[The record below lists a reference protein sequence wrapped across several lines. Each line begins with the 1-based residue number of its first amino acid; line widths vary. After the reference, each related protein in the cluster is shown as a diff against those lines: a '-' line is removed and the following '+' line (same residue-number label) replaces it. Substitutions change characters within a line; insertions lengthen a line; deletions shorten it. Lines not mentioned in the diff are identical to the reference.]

1 MAGDVTVAVVSGAI
15 SAISGGTAD
24 FIKTDFG
31 TPKACIVL
39 ISFDAT
45 DNTSVSAQSKISIGF
60 SDFTNHYCITH
71 QDEDASAK
79 VDCDALK
86 SNTAVAVVLDAGGSV
101 DRSCT
106 ASTVT
111 DGVRLTND
119 AQGGNAWFATVIM
132 FGGADLAVSLQ
143 SSAIN
148 SSQNG
153 TATVSHSGFT
163 DGNDKLIFFIG
174 SDISAEDN
182 ANTGINNSFGVC
194 HATGSDAGGWTLVQR
209 CMGWASDHNATE
221 GAPSAIIST
230 DRVLDIITEAGT
242 QDWGLEVTGYS
253 NSGGT
258 WTVTTR
264 DNGSGSGME
273 VYSLALDLDDRSAKV
288 GTVVGPDNL
297 GDWTPSVSLG
307 FTPQYVGLGLN
318 ILGNL
323 NTIFS
328 SSGAGPLGISSN
340 TGSGEETFHGW
351 YNEDNAATTNTA
363 NVFRSQAIFYHN
375 HTQTLISDFA
385 HSSFNS
391 GGWTYSRTAGADL
404 STEEFI
410 YWTIEEVAVVFD
422 PDSDAFRFYSDGTES
437 GSSPK
442 AAQDIDIEL
451 DATGD
456 AQFHVRYRVQ
466 NQGAAAGLT
475 TDDYA
480 LEVSKNS
487 GSFVAVTASSSD
499 VQSDTASGL
508 TADGATTNRGT
519 NGITDG
525 TGSFVAGEQEETNG
539 VIENHQLT
547 ASNFTEHVWACKLI
561 DTDLGD
567 GDTLDFRI
575 TLNAGSPGMT
585 NTVTPRI
592 STPTFG
598 RIMFS
603 LVGGGGLVGPGGMA
617 GKGGGLAG

>member
-1 MAGDVTVAVVSGAI
+1 MAGDVTVAVVSGVAPG
-15 SAISGGTAD
+15 ALGTEDFTKSG
-24 FIKTDFG
+24 FG
-31 TPKACIVL
+31 TPKACIL
-39 ISFDAT
+39 IVSRDA
-45 DNTSVSAQSKISIGF
+45 DDASVSSESRVSIGF
-60 SDFTNHYCITH
+60 SDFTNNYCITH

-79 VDCDALK
+79 VNCDALK
-86 SNTAVAVVLDAGGSV
+86 SATVCWADLSTSGSV
-101 DRSCT
+101 GSEGT
-106 ASTVT
+106 ASTIT
-111 DGVRLTND
+111 DGVRLTEI
-119 AQGGNAWFATVIM
+119 GNATGSGRGATVIM
-132 FGGADLAVSLQ
+132 FGGADLAISLQ
-143 SSAIN
+143 SSSIN
-148 SSQNG
+148 SSQDG

-174 SDISAEDN
+174 TDISGEDS
-182 ANTGINNSFGVC
+182 ANSGINNSFGVC
-194 HATGSDAGGWTLVQR
+194 HATGSDAGTWTFVQR

-221 GAPSAIIST
+221 GAPSGVVST
-230 DRVLDIITEAGT
+230 DRVLDIITEAGA
-242 QDWGLEVTGYS
+242 QDWGLEVTAFD

-264 DNGSGSGME
+264 DNGAGAGME
-273 VYSLALDLDDRSAKV
+273 VYSLALDLDDRKAKV
-288 GTVVGPDNL
+288 GSVDSPSTGS
-297 GDWTPSVSLG
+297 WTPSVSLG
-307 FTPQYVGLGLN
+307 FTPQYVGLGLTF
-318 ILGNL
+318 L
-323 NTIFS
+323 S
-328 SSGAGPLGISSN
+328 SEDAISIVGGAIGLSSN
-340 TGSGEETFHGW
+340 TGTGEETCHSW
-351 YNEDNAATTNTA
+351 YNEFGVATTNTS
-363 NVFRSQAIFYHN
+363 NKFRSRAIDFSEDDGTSL
-375 HTQTLISDFA
+375 TQDFQ

-391 GGWTYSRTAGADL
+391 GDWTYTRNSGTSGRKW
-404 STEEFI
+404 F
-410 YWTIEEVAVVFD
+410 YWTIEEAAVAFD

-466 NQGAAAGLT
+466 NQGAAAGLA

-487 GSFVAVTASSSD
+487 GGFAAVTAASSD

-575 TLNAGSPGMT
+575 TLNGGTPGMT

-603 LVGGGGLVGPGGMA
+603 MVGSGGLAGLGGMA